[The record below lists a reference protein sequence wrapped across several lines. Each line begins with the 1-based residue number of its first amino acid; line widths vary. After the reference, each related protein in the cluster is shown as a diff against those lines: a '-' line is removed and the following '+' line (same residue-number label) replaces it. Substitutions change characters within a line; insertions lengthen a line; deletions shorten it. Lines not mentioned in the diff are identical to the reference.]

1 MNMVTG
7 WTGRTACALQ
17 SAMRLSNEAFAA
29 RLGIG
34 LRTVAGWHQKPALR
48 PKSEMQQLLD
58 TALAQA
64 EPSVRARFAVLTANP
79 LGGDAGSLEDNAAA
93 DAERQLDNDQN
104 ISQACERLDQDA
116 GWQPGTARREVASR
130 LVRLDAHR
138 LKDRASHRERIG
150 WQGMASAMADYYRDS
165 PQGYARY
172 VARYHD
178 NEVVTTILTHRDW
191 LDLNFLLDAAHDRIT
206 LTNPASDY
214 HLSMDADAADAAA
227 QRLAETLLTGT
238 VLVDRP
244 LYRLHSLNARKSGIS
259 GGVEVIPF
267 ARYALTMDLLE
278 SELMDALVA
287 DVSPRPGALPL
298 RDRYLPDTSC
308 VVAVAD
314 RLCAGGT
321 VALSAIAR
329 PASPYRGPADY
340 LLLVQERSGDVL
352 NAPRRLTVL
361 PRGFHQPMTDFQAD
375 ARIGATLR
383 REMEEELFGRE
394 DIDNTLREKY
404 AAEPMHPTRLSD
416 PVRWLMSEP
425 DRLRIECTA
434 FGLNLINGNYAFA
447 CLIVIND
454 EDFWSRYGGLITGNW
469 ESSSLRQYSSLDS
482 DSLAALVQDPAWNHE
497 GLFTLLQGLRRLNQI
512 DGSRVNLPAI
522 EWELQ

>member
-1 MNMVTG
+1 MNMLTS

-17 SAMRLSNEAFAA
+17 SALRLSNEAFAA
-29 RLGIG
+29 QLGIG
-34 LRTVAGWHQKPALR
+34 VRTVAGWHQKPALR
-48 PKSEMQQLLD
+48 PRSEMQQLLD
-58 TALAQA
+58 TTLAQA
-64 EPSVRARFAVLTANP
+64 EPAVRARFAALTGNP
-79 LGGDAGSLEDNAAA
+79 VGADPGTVDDNAAA
-93 DAERQLDNDQN
+93 DAERRLDNDPN
-104 ISQACERLDQDA
+104 ISQACETLDQDA

-130 LVRLDAHR
+130 LVRLDTR
-138 LKDRASHRERIG
+138 ILKDRASWRERIG
-150 WQGMASAMADYYRDS
+150 WQRTAEAMHDYYRNS
-165 PQGYARY
+165 LEGSGCYAARY
-172 VARYHD
+172 D
-178 NEVVTTILTHRDW
+178 KSDILTSILVQRDW
-191 LDLNFLLDAAHDRIT
+191 LDLAFPLDAVHDRLT
-206 LTNPASDY
+206 LTNAASDY
-214 HLSMDADAADAAA
+214 HLSLDKEGAGAAA

-244 LYRLHSLNARKSGIS
+244 LYRLHDVSIGNDGLS

-278 SELMDALVA
+278 SELLDALAA

-308 VVAVAD
+308 VITVAD

-321 VALSAIAR
+321 VALTAIAR

-352 NAPRRLTVL
+352 NAARRLTVL

-394 DIDNTLREKY
+394 DIDNTLSEKY

-425 DRLRIECTA
+425 CRLRTECTA

-447 CLIVIND
+447 CLIVIDD

-469 ESSSLRQYSSLDS
+469 ESSALRQYSSLNS
-482 DSLAALVQDPAWNHE
+482 GSLGALIQDPTWNHE
-497 GLFTLLQGLRRLNQI
+497 GLFTLLQGLRRLKQI
-512 DGSRVNLPAI
+512 GGSRVNLPAI